1 MLAAIIILGAVVAVI
16 GNIALPLDLN

>member
-16 GNIALPLDLN
+16 GLIALLLNLD